1 MLDELQKV
9 KITILTK
16 PVKERKMSDI
26 LLLIHLLKVVR
37 FFKDRNCDDQ
47 LLKKISKIAEY
58 QFFDTNQVVF
68 EQHDEP
74 DNFYLIL
81 DGTVSVQERNRAYY
95 DAELKLLQREAQLQQ
110 LINERNF
117 VSGRTNSS

>member
-1 MLDELQKV
+1 
-9 KITILTK
+9 
-16 PVKERKMSDI
+16 
-26 LLLIHLLKVVR
+26 
-37 FFKDRNCDDQ
+37 
-47 LLKKISKIAEY
+47 
-58 QFFDTNQVVF
+58 VF